1 MNNRDNS
8 VEIEQFTCLA
18 DNFGVLVH
26 DKTSGST
33 VSIDAPEAAPI
44 EAALA
49 RRGWR
54 LDHVLVTHKH
64 HDHVGGLAELKA
76 MFGCA
81 VTGPAE
87 ASPTGQIDTVIG
99 DGAMVTIGP
108 LAFHAIETP
117 GHTLGHL
124 VYHCP
129 QAGALFAGDTLFSLG
144 CGRLFEGSAAQM
156 HAALGKLADLPDE
169 TLLYCGHEYT
179 ASNARFAL
187 TVDPGNEALAERAA
201 EVKALRGQGKA
212 TLPVTLGRERATNPF
227 LRASDPAIRAVL
239 GMEDASDAAVFAELR
254 ERKNR
259 A

>member
-1 MNNRDNS
+1 MNNPGS
-8 VEIEQFTCLA
+8 PVEIEQFMCLS

-26 DKTSGST
+26 DTVSGQT
-33 VSIDAPEAAPI
+33 VSIDAPEATAI

-76 MFGCA
+76 RHACR

-87 ASPTGQIDTVIG
+87 ALPTGEIDSVVG
-99 DGAMVTIGP
+99 DGATVGIGS
-108 LAFHAIETP
+108 LTFHAMETP

-129 QAGALFAGDTLFSLG
+129 RAQALFAGDTLFSLG
-144 CGRLFEGSAAQM
+144 CGRLFEGAPEQM
-156 HAALGKLADLPDE
+156 HAALERLAALPDE

-187 TVDPGNEALAERAA
+187 AVDPGNEVLAQRAA
-201 EVKALRGQGKA
+201 EVGRLRAQGRP
-212 TLPVTLGRERATNPF
+212 TLPVTLGLERATNPF
-227 LRASDPAIRAVL
+227 LRASDAGIRAVL
-239 GMEDASDAAVFAELR
+239 AMEGASDTEVFAELR